1 MSIITEL
8 NNRYATKLFD
18 SSKKI
23 SEADM
28 DILLEAIRLS
38 PSSYGFQPYKVLIV
52 EDPKIRA
59 ELRTA
64 AYGQSQI
71 TDASAIL
78 VFSVKYEADEKTADE
93 FISVV
98 SQARNVSVE
107 NLAPYG
113 DMIKGT
119 LSSLSAEQLETWVS
133 KQAYIALGF
142 GLVAS
147 AVLGIDSCPMEGF
160 SSDEFDRILDLKKL
174 GLKSKIVLA
183 VGYRSAEDNYQHLP
197 KVRYSKE
204 DFFIKY

>member
-28 DILLEAIRLS
+28 NILLEAIRLS

>member
-78 VFSVKYEADEKTADE
+78 VFAVKYEADEKTADE

-98 SQARNVSVE
+98 SQGRNVPVE

-183 VGYRSAEDNYQHLP
+183 VGYRSAEDNFQHLP

>member
-78 VFSVKYEADEKTADE
+78 VFAVKYEADEKTADE

-98 SQARNVSVE
+98 SQGRNVPVE
-107 NLAPYG
+107 NLAPSG

>member
-78 VFSVKYEADEKTADE
+78 VFAVKYEADEKTADE

-98 SQARNVSVE
+98 SQGRNVPVE

>member
-59 ELRTA
+59 ELRIA

-98 SQARNVSVE
+98 SQARNVPVE